1 MHSNHLINETSPYL
15 LQHAH
20 NPVNWFPWCN
30 EAFELAK
37 KENKPIL
44 ISIGYAACHWC
55 HVMEKESFEDEQTAT
70 FMNNHFINIKID
82 REERPDLDSIY
93 MDAVQALTGSGG
105 WPLNV
110 FLTTDKKPFYGGT
123 YFPKV
128 KMYNRLTWLE
138 VLQNIVTAYRTRN
151 HEIENQAE
159 TLTQHILSTNNLI
172 LKKSSDNFL
181 LNEETTEIIVNNIL
195 QQADTSWGGFSK
207 APKFPQTFT
216 IQYLIRQNYFTKN
229 ESALKQ
235 ALLSLDKM
243 IDGGIYDQIGGGIA
257 RYSTDE
263 KWFAPHFEKMLYDNA
278 LLIDVLCDAY
288 QLTQKILYK
297 EIIEQTLAF
306 VERELTNKS
315 GGFYSA
321 LDADSE
327 GVEGKYYTWSKT
339 EIDELLK
346 DKATIF
352 CNYFNVTANGN
363 WEHTNILWKTKTL
376 AQFALENKLEE
387 NKLKSIIV
395 QAKLTLLRHRNKRV
409 KPLLDDKILLGWNA
423 LMIKAYCKAF
433 AATSNEMYKQIA
445 IQQMNFLEQHLKIN
459 NQWYHTYKNGKA
471 KIEAFLDDYAFLIQA
486 YIYLQEITAQ
496 ENYLLE
502 AQELLNFVLNN
513 FSSNTSL
520 FYYTHQSQKDIIIRK
535 KDMYD
540 GALPSANA
548 VMALNLFYL
557 SKVFNNQEW
566 KILSMNMLKELNE
579 VVIKY
584 PTSFGIWISF
594 IQQVVFEIQEIVLTG
609 KTVKDMLPLVLKK
622 FIPNKIIQTTTKE
635 NNHFVLLANKFNE
648 EKNLFYLCKNYRCNR
663 PEDNIEKFLA
673 SI

>member
-15 LQHAH
+15 LQHAY
-20 NPVNWFPWCN
+20 NPVNWFPWCDA
-30 EAFELAK
+30 AFELAK

-55 HVMEKESFEDEQTAT
+55 HVMEKESFEDDQTAT

-181 LNEETTEIIVNNIL
+181 LNEETTEIIVKNIL
-195 QQADTSWGGFSK
+195 QQADTTWGGFSK

-216 IQYLIRQNYFTKN
+216 IQYLIRQYYFTKN

-243 IDGGIYDQIGGGIA
+243 IDGGIYDQIGGGFA
-257 RYSTDE
+257 RYSTDD

-288 QLTQKILYK
+288 QLTQKIHFK

-321 LDADSE
+321 LDADSD

-339 EIDELLK
+339 EIEDILK
-346 DKATIF
+346 DNATIF
-352 CNYFNVTANGN
+352 CKYFNVTANGN

-376 AQFALENKLEE
+376 AQFALENNVEE
-387 NKLKSIIV
+387 NEFKAIIE
-395 QAKLTLLRHRNKRV
+395 QAKLTLLHHRNKRI

-423 LMIKAYCKAF
+423 LMIKAYCKAY
-433 AATSNEMYKQIA
+433 AATTNEKYKQIA
-445 IQQMNFLEQHLKIN
+445 VQQMSFLEQHLKVN
-459 NQWYHTYKNGKA
+459 NQWYHTFKNGTA

-486 YIYLQEITAQ
+486 FIYLQEITAQ

-502 AQELLNFVLNN
+502 AQQLLNFVLNN

-520 FYYTHQSQKDIIIRK
+520 FYYTHQTQKDIIIRK

-566 KILSMNMLKELNE
+566 KTLSINMLNELNE

-584 PTSFGIWISF
+584 PTSFGIWLSF
-594 IQQVVFEIQEIVLTG
+594 IQQIVFEMQEIVLTG
-609 KTVKDMLPLVLKK
+609 KTVKDILPLVLKK
-622 FIPNKIIQTTTKE
+622 FIPNKIVQCTTKE
-635 NNHFVLLANKFNE
+635 NNHFALLANKFKV
-648 EKNLFYLCKNYRCNR
+648 EKNLYYLCKNYQCNS
-663 PEDNIEKFLA
+663 PEENIEKFLA